1 MLAFLMVPGKKS
13 HLAFP
18 NITVLG
24 PLLFNNFLSGLF
36 VILEN
41 DSFTIYA
48 DEACLEKYKGGF
60 S

>member
-1 MLAFLMVPGKKS
+1 MVPGKKS

-24 PLLFNNFLSGLF
+24 PLLFSIFLSGLF

-48 DEACLEKYKGGF
+48 DEPCLEKYKGGF